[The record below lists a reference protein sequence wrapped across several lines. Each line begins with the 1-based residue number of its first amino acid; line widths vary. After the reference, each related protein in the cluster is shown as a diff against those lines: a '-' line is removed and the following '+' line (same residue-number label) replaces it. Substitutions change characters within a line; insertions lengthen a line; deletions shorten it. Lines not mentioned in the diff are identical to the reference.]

1 MLMASSALRIG
12 SNTLSPYFK
21 VLAEC
26 RNITL
31 NIISSSS
38 LIIKTIHQ
46 RVFTFEDMPKLG
58 TGFPLSPYDATVNLY
73 IYHDTIKLIPDL
85 G

>member
-1 MLMASSALRIG
+1 
-12 SNTLSPYFK
+12 
-21 VLAEC
+21 
-26 RNITL
+26 
-31 NIISSSS
+31 